1 RRPRR
6 PPPLPYTTLFRSQ
19 ETAFA
24 RDLARMA
31 GERGIPMVFLS
42 SQASSPQAPTGY
54 GRTKAAIEA
63 AILPLHAAVIRP
75 GLVYGGEER
84 GLFGLLCALL
94 RRSPLRPRLWP
105 SPPVQPVHVDDL
117 CAAIIT
123 VLGERT
129 FAGTVV
135 SVAG

>member
-84 GLFGLLCALL
+84 GD
-94 RRSPLRPRLWP
+94 RKSTRLH
-105 SPPVQPVHVDDL
+105 SSHVK
-117 CAAIIT
+117 
-123 VLGERT
+123 
-129 FAGTVV
+129 
-135 SVAG
+135 SSY